1 MIINYDNKNGWYW
14 WKINYLSIISEK
26 WFNIPNSFVIRWK
39 CTSKKLY
46 NLYDKYIKSDIYIV
60 RSSANVEDWNNK
72 SFAGLFESIE
82 WFYSEWKL
90 YYDYK
95 EVLNSVNNVGVKIY
109 LEKLNY
115 KENNIVMNVLIQQYI
130 AWEYSWVYFSLYK
143 WKKYLEYIKWWNALL
158 VNGLVDSSNIYFD
171 DSFNIL
177 IAESNKQD
185 KYLDEKLDIIE
196 FWKKNNIVK
205 EKSYN
210 NLINTIKDIEKLFD
224 FPVDIEWTIKNS
236 KGYILQVRPITA
248 L

>member
-1 MIINYDNKNGWYW
+1 MHWM
-14 WKINYLSIISEK
+14 
-26 WFNIPNSFVIRWK
+26 
-39 CTSKKLY
+39 
-46 NLYDKYIKSDIYIV
+46 KY
-60 RSSANVEDWNNK
+60 
-72 SFAGLFESIE
+72 
-82 WFYSEWKL
+82 
-90 YYDYK
+90 
-95 EVLNSVNNVGVKIY
+95 
-109 LEKLNY
+109 
-115 KENNIVMNVLIQQYI
+115 
-130 AWEYSWVYFSLYK
+130 
-143 WKKYLEYIKWWNALL
+143 
-158 VNGLVDSSNIYFD
+158 IYFD

-236 KGYILQVRPITA
+236 KVYILQVRPITA